1 MPSDDPDRRRCP
13 RKRLRLP
20 PTRQRSVETRHTCG
34 SEDGQDGTTK
44 RRPPPQAPCGGQ
56 SINSLR
62 PSINLYSKRRA
73 TNVCVSSSTW
83 TEPHCNTVCLWV
95 KVASIPGCAAL
106 TSKAKKMSGN
116 VFLLHVISL
125 SFSFVLFVSWC
136 MLLLCSSCM
145 KRRATTC
152 MTDARPTRPPHCPPF
167 NPVGAL
173 STLKTTLPFHSLTHP
188 PMYSYSHNAIC
199 TSVIPPIL
207 HP

>member
-95 KVASIPGCAAL
+95 KVASIPGCAEMCAAL

-116 VFLLHVISL
+116 VFLLHA
-125 SFSFVLFVSWC
+125 VLFRPLSSS
-136 MLLLCSSCM
+136 LL
-145 KRRATTC
+145 
-152 MTDARPTRPPHCPPF
+152 
-167 NPVGAL
+167 VGACFCCA
-173 STLKTTLPFHSLTHP
+173 P
-188 PMYSYSHNAIC
+188 AA
-199 TSVIPPIL
+199 
-207 HP
+207 